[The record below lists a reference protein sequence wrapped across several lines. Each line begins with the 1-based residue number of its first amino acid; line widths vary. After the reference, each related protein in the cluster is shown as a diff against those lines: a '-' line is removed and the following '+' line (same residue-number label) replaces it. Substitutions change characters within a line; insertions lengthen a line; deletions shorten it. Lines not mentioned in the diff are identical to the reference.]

1 MSLSVENASES
12 PTLILTTLCKTAG
25 HYHPGGYAKE
35 GNTHFVTV
43 ESILEAPTNSHAHG
57 IVHVFEK
64 VIIIEGSGVV
74 TPRKLQLD

>member
-1 MSLSVENASES
+1 MPLSVENAFES
-12 PTLILTTLCKTAG
+12 PKYNLTTLCNTAG
-25 HYHPGGYAKE
+25 HYHPGGYAKV

-64 VIIIEGSGVV
+64 EIIIEGSGEV

>member
-1 MSLSVENASES
+1 MPLKVLY
-12 PTLILTTLCKTAG
+12 LILTTLCNTAG
-25 HYHPGGYAKE
+25 HYHPGGYAKV

-57 IVHVFEK
+57 IIHVFEK
-64 VIIIEGSGVV
+64 EIIIEGSGEV